1 MQVPLLLCLSVPKP
15 SKHPPK
21 STKSQFN
28 IRFPVSVPQVAKST
42 FRPPIHQIGIDGF
55 RGIRVTQPSGPG
67 ASYLTAPQATP
78 CGLLAPLLGVL
89 HAVRLEARA
98 DSAGR
103 LIAREQACSAR
114 AFHFRARWGRHADSP
129 STRTTLITNYAT
141 IALWVETN
149 STLRHQCTL
158 ECACSL
164 SGTRIL
170 KKLSADQCCPS
181 LRLLHSRIADP
192 CPAPPSRWR
201 SQ

>member
-1 MQVPLLLCLSVPKP
+1 MPQCTKTIQTSSKIDQVSIQYTLPGVGTASCQKYIS
-15 SKHPPK
+15 
-21 STKSQFN
+21 STDSPNRNRRISGEKGHSAKWSW
-28 IRFPVSVPQVAKST
+28 RFL
-42 FRPPIHQIGIDGF
+42 
-55 RGIRVTQPSGPG
+55 
-67 ASYLTAPQATP
+67 LTAPQATP

-129 STRTTLITNYAT
+129 STRTRIISNYAI
-141 IALWVETN
+141 IALCVETN
-149 STLRHQCTL
+149 STLRHHGALQ
-158 ECACSL
+158 CACSL